1 MTMTAECIYCT
12 FNQVDRSYMNFE
24 KDETKRTVFLQ
35 EVCRQIGAAQDGITA
50 PELLEKILPLIAEA
64 AGKEDLYK
72 EEKHI
77 YNQAVLDME
86 EEIQQHINGAQDKL
100 CRALQYAMTGNY
112 IDFGMA
118 AGVSRQKLHEL
129 IDAACDIDLGSGYDA
144 FKEDLERAQS
154 LVFLHD
160 NCGEIVFDKM
170 CIAEI
175 KALYPDMKIT
185 SIVRG
190 APALNDVTMEDAKEV
205 GLTDIVDV
213 VGNGSAAPGTL
224 LGRISDEAK
233 QLIDTADV
241 IISKGMGNYETMEG
255 CGLNVYYL
263 LLCKC
268 ERFARRFGQKLF
280 SSVFAREPRA

>member
-1 MTMTAECIYCT
+1 MTAECIYCT

-24 KDETKRTVFLQ
+24 KDEAKRTVFLQ
-35 EVCRQIGAAQDGITA
+35 QVCREIGAAQDGITA
-50 PELLEKILPLIAEA
+50 PALLEKILPLIAVA
-64 AGKEDLYK
+64 AGKEDLYE

-86 EEIQQHINGAQDKL
+86 EEIQQHIDAAPDKL
-100 CRALQYAMTGNY
+100 RRALQYAMTGNY

-129 IDAACDIDLGSGYDA
+129 IDAAGDIELGSDYDA
-144 FKEDLERAQS
+144 FKKDLAHARS

-170 CIAEI
+170 CIAKI
-175 KALYPDMKIT
+175 KALYPAIKIT

-190 APALNDVTMEDAKEV
+190 APALNDVTLEDAKEV
-205 GLTDIVDV
+205 GLTEIVDV
-213 VGNGSAAPGTL
+213 IGNGSAAPGTL
-224 LGRISDEAK
+224 LNRISAEAK
-233 QLIDTADV
+233 ALIDAADM

-268 ERFARRFGQKLF
+268 ERFARKFGQKLF
-280 SSVFAREPRA
+280 SSVFAREPRG

>member
-1 MTMTAECIYCT
+1 MTAECIYCT

-24 KDETKRTVFLQ
+24 KDEAKRTVFLQ
-35 EVCRQIGAAQDGITA
+35 QVCREIGAAQDGITA
-50 PELLEKILPLIAEA
+50 PALLEKILPLIAVA
-64 AGKEDLYK
+64 AGKEDLYE

-86 EEIQQHINGAQDKL
+86 EEIQQHIDAAPDKL
-100 CRALQYAMTGNY
+100 RRALQYAMTGNY

-129 IDAACDIDLGSGYDA
+129 IDAAGDIELGSDYDA
-144 FKEDLERAQS
+144 FKKDLAHARS

-160 NCGEIVFDKM
+160 NCGEIVFDNM
-170 CIAEI
+170 CIAKI
-175 KALYPDMKIT
+175 KALYPAIKIT

-190 APALNDVTMEDAKEV
+190 APALNDVTLEDAKEV
-205 GLTDIVDV
+205 GLTEIVDV
-213 VGNGSAAPGTL
+213 IGNGSAAPGTL
-224 LGRISDEAK
+224 LNRISAEAK
-233 QLIDTADV
+233 ALIDAADM

-268 ERFARRFGQKLF
+268 ERFARKFGQKLF
-280 SSVFAREPRA
+280 SSVFAREPRG